1 MSRWTG
7 WGDRSVVLLGLLLCT
22 LNTASWAEEAT
33 QVNVVALFNN
43 KAVVIVNKGKPQ
55 TLAAGQKSKEGVK
68 LIAADTSRA
77 VLEIEGKRKS
87 LAMGQAATVAGSFLP
102 DGGSAI
108 LYADPAGHH
117 MTQGLIN
124 NASMRFLL
132 DTGASTI
139 AMNSSDAR
147 RAGINYKNGEQVTVQ
162 TASGNVTAYR
172 VVIDRLKLGSL
183 ALTQVDGM
191 VLEGSSPEVVLLGM
205 SALNRLDMKREG
217 IALTLTRKY

>member
-7 WGDRSVVLLGLLLCT
+7 WGDRSGILLGLLLCM
-22 LNTASWAEEAT
+22 LNTACAEEAT

-55 TLAAGQKSKEGVK
+55 TLSAGQTSKEGVK

-77 VLEIEGKRKS
+77 LLEIEGKRKS
-87 LAMGQAATVAGSFLP
+87 LAMGQAATVAGAFLP

-162 TASGNVTAYR
+162 TANGNVTAYR

-191 VLEGSSPEVVLLGM
+191 VLEGSSPEIVLLGM

-217 IALTLTRKY
+217 IALTLTKKY

>member
-68 LIAADTSRA
+68 LIAADSSRA

-139 AMNSSDAR
+139 AMNSGDAR

-162 TASGNVTAYR
+162 TASGNITAYR
-172 VVIDRLKLGSL
+172 MVIDRLKLGSL

-217 IALTLTRKY
+217 IALTLTKKY